1 MQAAERRSLMEA
13 ARRAEKGMDVEGAV
27 FMAGLVV
34 SGVAW
39 RLSINGMGAV
49 VVRGACR
56 GGPGESV
63 LNLGWDCAIVCGL

>member
-13 ARRAEKGMDVEGAV
+13 ASRAEKGMDVEGAV

-39 RLSINGMGAV
+39 RACMDDVYRWCGG
-49 VVRGACR
+49 CR
-56 GGPGESV
+56 GVWCVQQGPRGIR
-63 LNLGWDCAIVCGL
+63 G